1 MSLLQTLQVIACFA
15 FLLFVFFFQD
25 IPYSMFW
32 FVFLLILNVC
42 LFVLRKRKQTKSRR
56 S

>member
-1 MSLLQTLQVIACFA
+1 MSLLQTLQVIACLA

-32 FVFLLILNVC
+32 FAILFILNVC
-42 LFVLRKRKQTKSRR
+42 LLVIRKRNQTKSRR
-56 S
+56 F